1 MWERKSG
8 PSIAFRELC
17 HVVLSI
23 LFDSCHVVLVLSPL
37 LFISLLQQPDEI
49 SAASWD

>member
-1 MWERKSG
+1 MSG
-8 PSIAFRELC
+8 PSVAFRELC

-37 LFISLLQQPDEI
+37 LFISLLVQQPDEI
-49 SAASWD
+49 SAASRD